1 MHQEL
6 HITTEHNIRVITA
19 AVFWDVQGSVKFYI
33 TWRFLMRNPH
43 QILFGSS
50 TQEERNRRNICCVSK
65 TEEVHTGIW

>member
-19 AVFWDVQGSVKFYI
+19 AVFWDSGKYYI
-33 TWRFLMRNPH
+33 TWRFLMHNPQ
-43 QILFGSS
+43 QILFVSS
-50 TQEERNRRNICCVSK
+50 NQEEWNRCNICCVSK